1 MRGALGAE
9 YAGDAYRKADQ
20 DSQPPPQ
27 PRKGG
32 RSSVTFSYDEEV
44 DVMYVR
50 FAKPSSRAT
59 YLENSNGDI
68 LRFDEASGQI
78 VGVTIPC
85 FMERMTK
92 DKSLSIPE
100 IGSTPFGSEFQKL
113 LNSRAIHVKD
123 REKVR
128 H

>member
-1 MRGALGAE
+1 
-9 YAGDAYRKADQ
+9 
-20 DSQPPPQ
+20 
-27 PRKGG
+27 
-32 RSSVTFSYDEEV
+32 VTFSYDEEV